1 MKVLWSGDSPTVSS
15 GFAKCT
21 REVCNALHSR
31 GHEVSVLGLNMFG
44 DPHSYPYPI
53 YPCVQPLDH
62 GRDGFGVTRLP
73 YLVDRI
79 KPDVLVFLNDPWNIR
94 NYLEALSTAEHEVP
108 KVVGWLAVDAKNQK
122 GKSLNEL
129 DHVVTWTQFGIDE
142 LIKGGYEG
150 DYSIVPLGVDT
161 RLFYP
166 RDKVQSRKIT
176 CPANLPENAFI
187 VGVVGRN
194 QIRKRLD
201 LTIEYFA
208 EWIHKANIN
217 DAYLYLHVAPTGDT
231 GCDIRRLTVYHGV
244 QGRVILCEPDIGIGY
259 DESIMPNVYSA
270 FDVYLTTSQ
279 GEGWG
284 LPTHEAM
291 ACGVPCIVPNW
302 SALGEWVGDAAIKVE
317 CKSTALTAPINSLA
331 YTVGGI
337 PDKRLT
343 VNALNLLY
351 RSAENRSRLTRVG
364 IELSSR
370 LTWSNTA
377 DQMSQVI
384 ESLIPVEVAA

>member
-1 MKVLWSGDSPTVSS
+1 MSS

-21 REVCNALHSR
+21 REVCNVLNSR
-31 GHEVSVLGLNMFG
+31 GHEVSVLGINAFG

-94 NYLEALSTAEHEVP
+94 NYLEALSTAEYEVP
-108 KVVGWLAVDAKNQK
+108 KVIAWLAVDGKNQK
-122 GKSLNEL
+122 AKSLNEL

-142 LIKGGYEG
+142 LIRGGYEG

-161 RLFYP
+161 QLFYP
-166 RDKVQSRKIT
+166 RDKVESRKIT
-176 CPANLPENAFI
+176 CPAKLPDDAFI

-194 QIRKRLD
+194 QLRKRLD

-208 EWIHKANIN
+208 EWTHKCSID

-231 GCDIRRLTVYHGV
+231 GCDIRSLTVYHGV
-244 QGRVILCEPDIGIGY
+244 QGRVILCEPDIGVGH
-259 DESIMPNVYSA
+259 DESVMPNVYSS
-270 FDVYLTTSQ
+270 FDVFLTTSQ
-279 GEGWG
+279 AEGWH

-291 ACGVPCIVPNW
+291 SCGVSCVVPNH
-302 SALGEWVGDAAIKVE
+302 SALGEWTQYAAIKVE
-317 CKSTALTAPINSLA
+317 CTSTALTAPINSLA

-337 PDKRLT
+337 PDKKLT
-343 VNALNLLY
+343 INALNLLY
-351 RSAENRSRLTRVG
+351 HSADTRNRLSKAG
-364 IELSSR
+364 IALSSK

-377 DQMSQVI
+377 DQMCNLI
-384 ESLIPVEVAA
+384 ESLIPVEAAA